1 MGNAFHQIGIESVHQ
16 RMTNL
21 SVDGASVNS
30 GIHNGLGAKMRE
42 STAWLSTIH
51 CFNHSLELAV
61 KDTFNT
67 TFFKEVDNM
76 LLKLFYLY
84 RESPKRLRE
93 LKMFGEMYDQS
104 IPKLYKSYGTTWI
117 AHEVKAME
125 IALNN
130 NGIYI
135 KHLESLANTDSQA
148 LKRAEIAGEVKS
160 KKNGKFLIHL
170 AIYLDVLTPLK
181 VIGLGFQKEKHDPT
195 EAVRRIKEFTWTMTK
210 LQLLIDA
217 SLDSDNGGRLTHL
230 TKLFKEV
237 DENNMYQEVKL
248 VNFKIH
254 KKSASAF
261 YKEIITKLA
270 EKMED
275 RFKVVSTS
283 PIFENLILVLD
294 VSKRPLEVNI
304 LSSYYNDEIFA
315 VTNHYGQLLTQ
326 NGCDIFQIPMER
338 DRLKSY
344 LIPILKSQSK
354 VDYLEVWKGIFKN
367 KGVVREYKNVLHVV

>member
-230 TKLFKEV
+230 TKLLKEV

-294 VSKRPLEVNI
+294 VSMRPLEVNI

-315 VTNHYGQLLTQ
+315 VTNHYEQLLTQ
-326 NGCDIFQIPMER
+326 NGCNIFQIPMER